1 MHLAQFTREL
11 ATLVSAGIPLL
22 QSLQAMG
29 LGPRPQPIPRILTF
43 LQERIAMGGA
53 LHAAMTDLSVF
64 STLYCQLVAA
74 GELSGNLDAMLHRLA
89 LHTERQYQLQ
99 RKVRMALVYPIA
111 VMTIALVVVSVI
123 LVWVVPVFQSIF
135 ASYGADLP
143 WATRL
148 VLGMSHVVL
157 HLGPTWVTLLV
168 LSGWLC
174 LAQYRRR
181 ASWQWQVAR
190 LQLRLPVIAPL
201 VSVTNLAIWTRCLSM
216 LLQSGVPLLEAL
228 ATVADACPHPLFA
241 ASTRQ
246 VREAVWHG
254 HSLSDAMRGASPS
267 FGDASGQTQGL
278 FTPILLQMVA
288 VGEQSGALV
297 SLLGK
302 AADALEDELAQLVHA
317 FTQLLE
323 PVMIVVL
330 GVLVGGLVIALY
342 LPVFQMGQVM

>member
-1 MHLAQFTREL
+1 MQLAQFTREL

-29 LGPRPQPIPRILTF
+29 QGPRPEPMPSILAF

-53 LHAAMTDLSVF
+53 LHAAMTDLTVF

-89 LHTERQYQLQ
+89 VHTEQHHQLL
-99 RKVRMALVYPIA
+99 RKVRMALVYPVAVLIIA
-111 VMTIALVVVSVI
+111 TTVVAVI

-143 WATRL
+143 WATRM
-148 VLGMSHVVL
+148 VLGLSHGLVHAGLPWALGFSLASWLVV
-157 HLGPTWVTLLV
+157 
-168 LSGWLC
+168 
-174 LAQYRRR
+174 AQYRRR
-181 ASWQWQVAR
+181 PNWQWQFAR
-190 LQLRLPVIAPL
+190 SQLQWPLIAPL
-201 VSVTNLAIWTRCLSM
+201 VTSANLAIWTRCLSM
-216 LLQSGVPLLEAL
+216 LLQSGVPLLDAL

-246 VREAVWHG
+246 VREAVWRG
-254 HSLSDAMRGASPS
+254 HSLSDAMRGAFPS
-267 FGDASGQTQGL
+267 FGDATRQTQGL
-278 FTPILLQMVA
+278 FPPMLLQMVA

-302 AADALEDELAQLVHA
+302 AADAQEDQLAQQVHA
-317 FTQLLE
+317 FSQLLE

>member
-1 MHLAQFTREL
+1 
-11 ATLVSAGIPLL
+11 
-22 QSLQAMG
+22 
-29 LGPRPQPIPRILTF
+29 
-43 LQERIAMGGA
+43 
-53 LHAAMTDLSVF
+53 
-64 STLYCQLVAA
+64 
-74 GELSGNLDAMLHRLA
+74 
-89 LHTERQYQLQ
+89 
-99 RKVRMALVYPIA
+99 
-111 VMTIALVVVSVI
+111 
-123 LVWVVPVFQSIF
+123 
-135 ASYGADLP
+135 
-143 WATRL
+143 
-148 VLGMSHVVL
+148 
-157 HLGPTWVTLLV
+157 
-168 LSGWLC
+168 
-174 LAQYRRR
+174 
-181 ASWQWQVAR
+181 
-190 LQLRLPVIAPL
+190 
-201 VSVTNLAIWTRCLSM
+201 M

-246 VREAVWHG
+246 VREAVWRG

>member
-1 MHLAQFTREL
+1 MQLAQFTREL

-29 LGPRPQPIPRILTF
+29 QGPRPEPMPSILAF

-53 LHAAMTDLSVF
+53 LHAAMTDLTVF

-89 LHTERQYQLQ
+89 VHTEQHHQLL
-99 RKVRMALVYPIA
+99 RKVRMALVYPVAVLIIA
-111 VMTIALVVVSVI
+111 TTVVAVI

-143 WATRL
+143 WATRM
-148 VLGMSHVVL
+148 VLGMSQGLLHAGLPWAVVVAL
-157 HLGPTWVTLLV
+157 MAWLGV
-168 LSGWLC
+168 
-174 LAQYRRR
+174 AQYRRR
-181 ASWQWQVAR
+181 PSWQWRLAR
-190 LQLRLPVIAPL
+190 LQMQSPVIAPL
-201 VSVTNLAIWTRCLSM
+201 VTSANMAIWTRCLSM
-216 LLQSGVPLLEAL
+216 LLQSGVPLHEAL
-228 ATVADACPHPLFA
+228 ATVADACPNPLFS

-246 VREAVWHG
+246 VREDVWRG
-254 HSLSDAMRGASPS
+254 HSLSEAMRRSPS
-267 FGDASGQTQGL
+267 AMGLQPKQSQGL
-278 FTPILLQMVA
+278 YPPLLLQMVA

-297 SLLGK
+297 TLLGK
-302 AADALEDELAQLVHA
+302 AADAQEDLLTQQVHA
-317 FTQLLE
+317 FTQLLD

-330 GVLVGGLVIALY
+330 GILVGGLVIALY